1 MRLASLATL
10 RTYLPGTR
18 VSRLVAA
25 AVGIHVLTAWFNG
38 GYLHPDEHWQIL
50 EFAWHRLGH
59 EPATVLPWEF
69 AEQIRPA
76 FQPWIAAGL
85 ITALQF
91 AGVFTPFLAAFL
103 LRLASA
109 LLGLWVSLWLCALV
123 LPSIR
128 RQTYRRTAFYGTLF
142 LCTAPFLHAR
152 FSAENWG
159 GALTFGGLALLLA
172 ADAAYGRDGRER
184 DASLPA
190 GIPPPAAK
198 AVALAACAGFVWGLA
213 FFCRLQMAPAIAG
226 AILWWVTIRRG
237 SWRLAGVA
245 AAAFLIAV
253 AANVAIDHWLYH
265 AWLFTPLRY
274 FDVNVLQGKAST
286 WGTSPWWMVAAPFL
300 LMVLPPFSVV
310 ALALL
315 IIVVWICRRHVLV
328 WTVVP
333 FVAAHAAVPHKEL
346 RFMAPMIFA
355 IAPLVALSLDNLPA
369 RLAAWLDGPRRA
381 ALRAVVGRTFVVSNA
396 VALAIVTLIPALPT
410 YPLLQQVWYA
420 GRDHPVRLL
429 VLPQSLYVHQL
440 SDWHRMRFYQPDT
453 VSEVKVSDGPDLLT
467 ALNAPPGTCV
477 LVLHTGVEPPA
488 VLTAAGIRCVTRAG
502 SLSRTLRQL
511 DRFGWIGDNHVW
523 TLCEPERDR

>member
-10 RTYLPGTR
+10 RTCLPGTR

-69 AEQIRPA
+69 AEQMRPA
-76 FQPWIAAGL
+76 LQPWLAAGV
-85 ITALQF
+85 ITAMQW
-91 AGVFTPFLAAFL
+91 AGVFTPLLAAFL

-109 LLGLWVSLWLCALV
+109 LLGLWVSLWLCAFV

-128 RQTYRRTAFYGTLF
+128 QQQYRRMAFYGTLF
-142 LCTAPFLHAR
+142 LWTAPFLHAR
-152 FSAENWG
+152 FSAEGWG
-159 GALTFGGLALLLA
+159 GALTFGGLTLLLA
-172 ADAAYGRDGRER
+172 ADAAYSRDGREPGG
-184 DASLPA
+184 SLPVRLPPRA
-190 GIPPPAAK
+190 GT
-198 AVALAACAGFVWGLA
+198 AVALAACAGFAWGLA
-213 FFCRLQMAPAIAG
+213 FFCRLQMAPAIVGAG
-226 AILWWVTIRRG
+226 LWFVAIRRG
-237 SWRLAGVA
+237 SWRLVGVA
-245 AAAFLIAV
+245 AAGFVVAV

-274 FDVNVLQGKAST
+274 FDVNVLQGKASA

-300 LMVLPPFSVV
+300 LMVLPPFSIV

-315 IIVVWICRRHVLV
+315 IIGAWTCRRHALV

-355 IAPLVALSLDNLPA
+355 IAPLVALSFDNLPA

-381 ALRAVVGRTFVVSNA
+381 ALRAFLWWTFVVSNA
-396 VALAIVTLIPALPT
+396 VALAIVTFIPALPT
-410 YPLLQQVWYA
+410 YPLIQQVWHA

-429 VLPQSLYVHQL
+429 FLPQSLYVHQL

-453 VSEVKVSDGPDLLT
+453 VSEIKVSDGPDLIT
-467 ALNAPPGTCV
+467 ALNAPPGTRV
-477 LVLHTGVEPPA
+477 LVLHTGVKPPA
-488 VLTAAGIRCVTRAG
+488 VLTAAGCDCVIRAA
-502 SLSRTLRQL
+502 SPSRTLRQIYG
-511 DRFGWIGDNHVW
+511 FGWIADKHIW
-523 TLCEPERDR
+523 TLCEPER